1 MSKFKTGVVGTV
13 SGDGINLADKVV
25 RINRCATV
33 VKGGKRFSFSAM
45 VVVGDGNGVVGH
57 GFGKANEVPPAVE
70 KAIKD
75 ARKHLFR
82 VPLRGLTLPHE
93 ARGRFGA
100 SIVQVLPAAPGTG
113 VIAGDSVRAVMEAAG
128 VKDVL
133 TKVYGSTNP
142 VNVVKAAID
151 ALGRMRTVTDVERL
165 RGVKIA

>member
-1 MSKFKTGVVGTV
+1 MSKFKLKVAGTV
-13 SGDGINLADKVV
+13 ASEGVNLVDKVV
-25 RINRCATV
+25 KINRCATV

-45 VVVGDGNGVVGH
+45 VVVGDGSGVVGH

-70 KAIKD
+70 KAVKD
-75 ARKHLFR
+75 AKKHLFR
-82 VPLRGLTLPHE
+82 VPLRGQTLPHE
-93 ARGRFGA
+93 SRGAFGA

-113 VIAGDSVRAVMEAAG
+113 VIAGDAVRAVMEAAG

-142 VNVVKAAID
+142 VNVVKATMD
-151 ALGRMRTVTDVERL
+151 ALGKMRTISEVERM

>member
-1 MSKFKTGVVGTV
+1 MAKGKFGTTGMVAAEGL
-13 SGDGINLADKVV
+13 NLVDKVV
-25 RINRCATV
+25 KINRCATV

-45 VVVGDGNGVVGH
+45 VVVGDLGGVVGH

-70 KAIKD
+70 KAVKD
-75 ARKHLFR
+75 AKKHLVR
-82 VPLRGLTLPHE
+82 VPLRGHTLPHQ

-113 VIAGDSVRAVMEAAG
+113 VIAGDAVRAVMEAAG

-142 VNVVKAAID
+142 VNVVKATMD
-151 ALGRMRTVTDVERL
+151 ALGRMRTITEVERL

>member
-1 MSKFKTGVVGTV
+1 MSKFKSGALGTV
-13 SGDGINLADKVV
+13 SGEGINLTDKVV
-25 RINRCATV
+25 KINRCATV

-75 ARKHLFR
+75 AKKHLFK
-82 VPLRGLTLPHE
+82 VPLRGQTLPHD

-100 SIVQVLPAAPGTG
+100 AVVQVLPAAPGTG
-113 VIAGDSVRAVMEAAG
+113 VIAGDAVRAVMEAAG

-133 TKVYGSTNP
+133 TKVYGTTNP

-151 ALGRMRTVTDVERL
+151 ALGQMRTVTDVERL

>member
-1 MSKFKTGVVGTV
+1 MGKSGFGSVGTV
-13 SGDGINLADKVV
+13 GAEGLNLVDKVV
-25 RINRCATV
+25 KINRCATV

-45 VVVGDGNGVVGH
+45 VVVGDLGGVVGH

-70 KAIKD
+70 KAVKD
-75 ARKHLFR
+75 AKKHLVR
-82 VPLRGLTLPHE
+82 VPLRGHTLPHG

-113 VIAGDSVRAVMEAAG
+113 VIAGDAVRAVMEAAG

-142 VNVVKAAID
+142 VNVVKATMD
-151 ALGRMRTVTDVERL
+151 ALGRMRTITEVERL

>member
-1 MSKFKTGVVGTV
+1 MSKFNTGGLVSVG
-13 SGDGINLADKVV
+13 GEGLNLTDKVV

-45 VVVGDGNGVVGH
+45 VVVGDGNGVVGQ

-75 ARKHLFR
+75 AKKHLFKI
-82 VPLRGLTLPHE
+82 PLRGQTLPHE
-93 ARGRFGA
+93 SRGQFGA

-113 VIAGDSVRAVMEAAG
+113 VIAGDAVRAVMEAAG

-142 VNVVKAAID
+142 VNVVKAALD
-151 ALGRMRTVTDVERL
+151 ALGRMRTVTEVERL